1 MELTNYHVQVGFKT
15 PKLRSYTAVICMTH
29 LLTPGNGASFVQR
42 EADSYVP

>member
-1 MELTNYHVQVGFKT
+1 MIPNFMGLGEKMQKV
-15 PKLRSYTAVICMTH
+15 PAAVICMTH